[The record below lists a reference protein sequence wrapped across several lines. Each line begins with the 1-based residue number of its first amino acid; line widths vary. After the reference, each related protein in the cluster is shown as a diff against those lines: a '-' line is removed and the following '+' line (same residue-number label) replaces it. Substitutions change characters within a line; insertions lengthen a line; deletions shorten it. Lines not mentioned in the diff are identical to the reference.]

1 MNDEKN
7 VHTEEA
13 VERDLREIGKADI
26 CVSCGAPVP
35 EGRQVCPSCES
46 GERES
51 DKREIDIFDLLPA
64 EAVADANR
72 LGFEFLAGR
81 GYDAIGAWE
90 NAEKLATLERE
101 LSERGEELR
110 YSGAY
115 DLDEETGKLKAILIW
130 YELYDRSNMCLARS
144 TGLKLVPKE
153 TEADAESAGGSDGA
167 KDT

>member
-7 VHTEEA
+7 VHTEEEP
-13 VERDLREIGKADI
+13 VERDLREIERADI

-51 DKREIDIFDLLPA
+51 GKREIDIFDLIPA
-64 EAVADANR
+64 EAVVDANR
-72 LGFEFLAGR
+72 LGFGFLAER
-81 GYDAIGAWE
+81 GYDALGAWE
-90 NAEKLATLERE
+90 DEAKCAALERE
-101 LSERGEELR
+101 LAERGEELR

-115 DLDEETGKLKAILIW
+115 DRDEETGKIVAILIW
-130 YELYDRSNMCLARS
+130 YSLYDREGRLIARS
-144 TGLKLVPKE
+144 KGLKLVPKE
-153 TEADAESAGGSDGA
+153 TEADAAGGSDGA